1 MTGLVYPADLR
12 AWQAWA
18 KPSGPAAAM
27 RRLKHRVKPDV
38 KPSTMWSMGPL
49 EAPVVIVLDSLSP
62 TALLALERPLRH
74 LKQDSVRL
82 VMPTG
87 ALPPQFVAAA
97 VREIAIDRGFVGSKV
112 VVSTGHYAGLGSAGY
127 AHANSASV
135 PYVVVQHGLI
145 TPYNPP
151 LASGA
156 HLMAW
161 SQADADFWASGR
173 TDVTAEVIGSQ
184 LLWEAAR
191 NPAPETALAH
201 DDLPLTYLG
210 QLHGAELPRRDMAR
224 STGAFCRATGAT
236 YRPHPAER
244 DKLSR
249 AQHAIWRRQG
259 ITIDDGAVPLASLN
273 TPVVSAFSTGVL
285 EASAKGIPAWVHY
298 DNPPA
303 WLTEFWQRY
312 GMAQFG
318 GEPTPEPA
326 LPAQE
331 PAALLAER
339 ITAMLGE

>member
-1 MTGLVYPADLR
+1 
-12 AWQAWA
+12 
-18 KPSGPAAAM
+18 
-27 RRLKHRVKPDV
+27 
-38 KPSTMWSMGPL
+38 
-49 EAPVVIVLDSLSP
+49 
-62 TALLALERPLRH
+62 
-74 LKQDSVRL
+74 
-82 VMPTG
+82 
-87 ALPPQFVAAA
+87 
-97 VREIAIDRGFVGSKV
+97 
-112 VVSTGHYAGLGSAGY
+112 
-127 AHANSASV
+127 
-135 PYVVVQHGLI
+135 
-145 TPYNPP
+145 
-151 LASGA
+151 
-156 HLMAW
+156 MAW

-318 GEPTPEPA
+318 AEPTPRRLCQHLSQRRCWPSASLRCWKSEYANFVFNPSSRW
-326 LPAQE
+326 LERYPGQE
-331 PAALLAER
+331 SAFS
-339 ITAMLGE
+339 G